1 MPQLDEAF
9 YPSQLFWL
17 AVTFALLYFVL
28 AALILPR
35 IERIQS
41 ARKDATLGRRQQAEQ
56 ATLRAETALQNYE
69 NKLTEHKNH
78 AQAQGQELRQQ
89 TDAQLKK
96 QRDMSK
102 NHLDGKI
109 EQAEK
114 DIASFLPSGRQEA
127 ERAAISATQDIVR
140 SLAGQDVSDEEARAA
155 IQKAS

>member
-28 AALILPR
+28 AVVILPR

-41 ARKDATLGRRQQAEQ
+41 ARKDATLGRRQNAEQ
-56 ATLRAETALQNYE
+56 AASRAETALQNYE
-69 NKLTEHKNH
+69 TKLAEHKNR
-78 AQAQGQELRQQ
+78 AQAEGQELRQQ

-102 NHLDGKI
+102 NHLDEKI

-114 DIASFLPSGRQEA
+114 DIASFLPSGHQEA
-127 ERAAISATQDIVR
+127 ERAAQSATQDIVR
-140 SLAGQDVSDEEARAA
+140 ALTDQEVADEEARAA
-155 IQKAS
+155 IQKA